1 MKLLHSIFLC
11 FIVLGLSFILPYSNA
26 QSSNIKILGHSCYK
40 ADIVNNYNDGRIIE
54 ADDGHIYQVNSY
66 DTFDTQLWLP
76 TDTLLICY
84 TTASVNGTIM
94 KVYTLRNLDENDDDS
109 DGVDAIR
116 LK

>member
-11 FIVLGLSFILPYSNA
+11 FIFLGLNFILPYSNA
-26 QSSNIKILGHSCYK
+26 QSSNIKILGHNCYK
-40 ADIVNNYNDGRIIE
+40 SHIINNYNNGGIIE
-54 ADDGHIYQVNSY
+54 ADDGHIYQVDSY

-84 TTASVNGTIM
+84 TTASVNGVIV
-94 KVYTLRNLDENDDDS
+94 KVYTLRNLDENDNNS
-109 DGVDAIR
+109 DGVDATR